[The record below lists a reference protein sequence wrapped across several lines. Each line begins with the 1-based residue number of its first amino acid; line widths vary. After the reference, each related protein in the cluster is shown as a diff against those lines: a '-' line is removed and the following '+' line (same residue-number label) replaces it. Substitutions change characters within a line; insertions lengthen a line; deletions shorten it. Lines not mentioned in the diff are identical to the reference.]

1 MGNRK
6 RVYYKMSYRIKRV
19 LVLLGIVILFAT
31 MSVFRHYIE
40 KQSPLKMERLN
51 EMVEKEI
58 SETHGKN

>member
-1 MGNRK
+1 
-6 RVYYKMSYRIKRV
+6 MSDQIKRV

-58 SETHGKN
+58 RETHGKN